1 MSKMQNEAK
10 AARGRGGSLF
20 RWDRFGP
27 GLQLAME
34 LVGGIL
40 YGLNEKAGGKLRW
53 EGDESGDLGFPF
65 PI

>member
-1 MSKMQNEAK
+1 
-10 AARGRGGSLF
+10 
-20 RWDRFGP
+20 
-27 GLQLAME
+27 ME